1 MDIKQLRTFLTIAR
15 FQSFTQAAQDLDYA
29 QSTITTQIQLLER
42 ELGVRLFE
50 RLGHRITLTS
60 EGKRLLPFAEQIL
73 KLASKARNAMDNSQ
87 LPKGTLTIGAVESL
101 CITRLPRILKEYR
114 SRYPDVE
121 ITLKFGNCNDFLG
134 FLKENT
140 IDIAFF
146 LGKKVAEEDFTTEIQ
161 FPEPLVIL
169 ASPGHPLAQKDYV
182 YPQDLAKE
190 SFVLTEPGCGYRAL
204 FENTLAQYN
213 LKPRSIIETG
223 NVQAIKQL
231 TMSELGLTLLPL
243 VAVEEECSQQR
254 LVKLKWQGPAFQLLT
269 QVIYHKN
276 KWISAPLKAFIELI
290 HEMRL

>member
-73 KLASKARNAMDNSQ
+73 KLASEARNAIGNCQ

-121 ITLKFGNCNDFLG
+121 ITLKFGNCNEFLG

-146 LGKKVAEEDFTTEIQ
+146 LGKKVSEEEFTTEIQ

-169 ASPGHPLAQKDYV
+169 ASPGHPLTQKNCV
-182 YPQDLAKE
+182 YPQDLANE

-243 VAVEEECSQQR
+243 VAVEEECSQRR
-254 LVKLKWQGPAFQLLT
+254 LVKLNWQGPAFQLLT